1 MSIDKHISPSYNEY
15 KICKFHTLPKC
26 TITTEGGMILLQKSE
41 KGQNLTLFRKIDQ
54 DSPLWTTLGWFIL
67 YSGFRQANEKMKIDN

>member
-1 MSIDKHISPSYNEY
+1 MVYFTEKTPTMSIDKHISPSYNEY

-41 KGQNLTLFRKIDQ
+41 KGQNLTLFRKNR
-54 DSPLWTTLGWFIL
+54 P
-67 YSGFRQANEKMKIDN
+67 R